1 MTKYLLRSSSKIG
14 KYAPKKNENDV
25 KYKIIVKKIQNFSRI
40 RHLLRILYFLRYGM
54 QNPLVSAVEIKAT
67 GPRKVTISNSKC
79 SIFVQAAFQTSSI

>member
-1 MTKYLLRSSSKIG
+1 MTKYLLRSSLKIG

-54 QNPLVSAVEIKAT
+54 QNPLVPAVEIKDT
-67 GPRKVTISNSKC
+67 GARKVTISNSIC
-79 SIFVQAAFQTSSI
+79 SIFVQAAFQNSSI